1 MDQSLRLF
9 VLNGKSIMSSDAAL
23 GDGCNVLMGKSDFK
37 QSFMGRVRQA
47 REARSLTQ
55 EEMATLLDIPQSK
68 YHKYE
73 SRSYLP
79 HDLVP
84 RFCLAAGVEEH
95 WLFTGRRRQAE
106 HAEVPAAAG
115 KSATPRRRRKSA

>member
-1 MDQSLRLF
+1 
-9 VLNGKSIMSSDAAL
+9 
-23 GDGCNVLMGKSDFK
+23 MGKTDYK
-37 QSFMGRVRQA
+37 QSFMARVKEA
-47 REARSLTQ
+47 REARGLTQ
-55 EEMATLLDIPQSK
+55 EEMATLLGINQPK

-106 HAEVPAAAG
+106 VAEVAAAPT
-115 KSATPRRRRKSA
+115 KSPRRGRRRHVA